1 MSIRAINQ
9 QGTDL
14 IKRFEGIV
22 DGNKTTPN
30 YDPYIDPV
38 GIWTIGYGH
47 AIRFQNAFLR
57 GEAARARAAA
67 LYPSGLTT
75 QEVEDL
81 LRADLLNTC
90 RDVASLVKVTISDNQ
105 FAALVSFAFN
115 VGSTALK
122 NSSLL
127 KKLNAKD
134 YAGAANEF
142 AKWNKGGGKVLAGL
156 TRRRE
161 AERQLFLS

>member
-1 MSIRAINQ
+1 MPAAPQ
-9 QGTDL
+9 DVY
-14 IKRFEGIV
+14 KR
-22 DGNKTTPN
+22 
-30 YDPYIDPV
+30 
-38 GIWTIGYGH
+38 
-47 AIRFQNAFLR
+47 Q
-57 GEAARARAAA
+57 
-67 LYPSGLTT
+67 
-75 QEVEDL
+75 
-81 LRADLLNTC
+81 DLLNTC

-161 AERQLFLS
+161 AERQLFLPLSLIHI